1 MIDKLKQAKKIIL
14 ELITISKED
23 ELYTRLK
30 KCKKIPAAC
39 WYFDIFNKI
48 SGGGR
53 WIRTTEG

>member
-30 KCKKIPAAC
+30 KM
-39 WYFDIFNKI
+39 
-48 SGGGR
+48 
-53 WIRTTEG
+53 